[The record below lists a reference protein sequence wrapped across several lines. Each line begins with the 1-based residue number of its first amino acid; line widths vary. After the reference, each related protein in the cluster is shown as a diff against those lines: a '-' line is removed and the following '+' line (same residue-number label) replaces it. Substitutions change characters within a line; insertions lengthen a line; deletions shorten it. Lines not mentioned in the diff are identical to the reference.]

1 MASRR
6 EEALH
11 LSTELLAYIELSRLP
26 AMDIARKAF
35 RLARL
40 LDDTEAMQWL
50 HSRSPAT
57 RSRRDTFRHAEWA
70 AAERSNRDDDQC
82 CGHSQ
87 RNDDAARPASN

>member
-11 LSTELLAYIELSRLP
+11 LSTELLADIELSRLP

-57 RSRRDTFRHAEWA
+57 RSRRDTFHSGVGSGRALKP
-70 AAERSNRDDDQC
+70 DDEQC
-82 CGHSQ
+82 CGHSE